1 MFILYCGYTII
12 SPFNVLAEEKGA
24 WDQGSKVQ
32 TYG

>member
-1 MFILYCGYTII
+1 MDFSIN
-12 SPFNVLAEEKGA
+12 SPFNILAEEKGA